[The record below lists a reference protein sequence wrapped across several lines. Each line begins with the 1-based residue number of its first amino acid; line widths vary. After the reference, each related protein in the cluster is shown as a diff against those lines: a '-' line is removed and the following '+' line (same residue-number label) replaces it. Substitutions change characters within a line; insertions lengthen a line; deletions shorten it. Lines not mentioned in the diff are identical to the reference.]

1 MEAIYP
7 ERMGGRVTVQF
18 RDGSHQSRCVEIPR
32 GEPENFPEDAVHRA
46 KFLSLAEP
54 VIGDAA
60 SELHQQLMSL
70 DQQESVD
77 ALFAAAA

>member
-1 MEAIYP
+1 
-7 ERMGGRVTVQF
+7 MGGRVTVQF
-18 RDGSHQSRCVEIPR
+18 CDGSSQSRCVEIPR
-32 GEPENFPEDAVHRA
+32 GEPENFPEDVMHRA

-54 VIGDAA
+54 IIGDAA
-60 SELHQQLMSL
+60 SELHRQLMSL